1 MPKKTRR
8 KNNRKKSRT
17 RKKRGAVKFGKNKTT
32 DDIVK
37 KGRKILLTTP
47 KKKYR
52 DEREKQIKLTGEKEF
67 ALFKKQAMDR
77 MKIAFYKSFK
87 ELPSDNDRKI
97 LSLVYKGLKQQLSK
111 QENEI
116 IQDYRLE
123 NNKNKRKLVW
133 MHNSLR
139 QLREESVKRKHQ
151 IYNTGDDPEALI
163 KFKPRKRQRRM
174 GAASGRVIDTSKY
187 MSPVKGDKF
196 RYIDIN
202 FDAAERARESRTAA
216 PAKSHKNLFN
226 KKKHA
231 GRKKKTRKKKKRRK
245 KKTRNKKGKGTK
257 FSKNDS
263 KKSYKKL
270 DDDEELSNER
280 MKELTKALG
289 MQNQGIKELKD
300 IIKQNYEKD
309 DGSLDTNK
317 LNDDLKEFGFKT
329 DMEKFVEDL
338 QKQDK

>member
-1 MPKKTRR
+1 MPKKSRR
-8 KNNRKKSRT
+8 KYKKRKSRT

-32 DDIVK
+32 AEIVK
-37 KGRKILLTTP
+37 EGRKILQTTAQR
-47 KKKYR
+47 KKRKR
-52 DEREKQIKLTGEKEF
+52 REQQIKLTGEKEF
-67 ALFKKQAMDR
+67 ALFKKQALNEMR
-77 MKIAFYKSFK
+77 MAFQTTFG
-87 ELPSDNDRKI
+87 EAPSNRDRKI
-97 LSLVYKGLKQQLSK
+97 ISLVYKSLKEPLSK
-111 QENEI
+111 VD
-116 IQDYRLE
+116 QDDIKKYRTE
-123 NNKNKRKLVW
+123 DEKNKRKFVW
-133 MHNSLR
+133 MNLTLR
-139 QLREESVKRKHQ
+139 RLKEKSQLKQLAIYKHGDNPKALLK
-151 IYNTGDDPEALI
+151 YSSGKKKKKPGPATGLVVNTD
-163 KFKPRKRQRRM
+163 
-174 GAASGRVIDTSKY
+174 KY
-187 MSPVKGDKF
+187 MSPVKGPDT
-196 RYIDIN
+196 RYPKLSLDIG
-202 FDAAERARESRTAA
+202 ER
-216 PAKSHKNLFN
+216 AKSHKNLFN
-226 KKKHA
+226 KKKQA

-257 FSKNDS
+257 FSKNAS